1 VPASWSLLRIKVGRS
16 KATSLIET
24 NALTTLTTMLG
35 CHLYY
40 YEHDKIMTEDGDN
53 QSLSLNKQINKVTV
67 SNPKTHL
74 HQYFVIVID
83 GL

>member
-1 VPASWSLLRIKVGRS
+1 
-16 KATSLIET
+16 
-24 NALTTLTTMLG
+24 
-35 CHLYY
+35 
-40 YEHDKIMTEDGDN
+40 MTEDGDN

-83 GL
+83 GLWAEQHHSRLSRAIRGDYKK